1 MSWDKYGSPYDPNYR
16 GKMKRPQEK
25 AERERQERERE
36 QHQLRGCGDPS
47 CPMCNPETA
56 AAGVFR
62 GPARPLTFTS
72 IDSSA
77 LSERMREAMRAM
89 SDRIGEA
96 YFSTAD
102 FDPRRSTQ
110 APAGPPPSYTAAR
123 DKVKDWI
130 VPSPAQAFEDIVGNE
145 AALEQLRDAIQ
156 APVKHKELYEAYGMK
171 MPKGA
176 MLSGPPG
183 CGKTMFARA
192 AAAEMKRLYDDAA
205 EFVSVSG
212 ADLQSMF
219 IGETEARI
227 KAIFVFAR
235 EYLAYRGHP
244 LLVFMDE
251 AEVLLPDRTG
261 RVRRVAPWEE
271 SQVATF
277 LAEMD
282 GMQASGA
289 FVLLATNRPE
299 VIDQA
304 VLRDGR
310 CDFKIVVQR
319 PTAAAVE
326 AIVRT
331 NFAGAPIA
339 EDVKLEDLVF
349 AAVESLYD
357 PHKIILYA
365 HALRMQFGGGEEPKV
380 EHSEKHFLLEHIVS
394 GAIAASIPGRA
405 KRFAFTRDKAD
416 GIARGITVNDVV
428 QAVNTV
434 FEENRTLDHAFALNE
449 FRRDFMAE
457 TGGGDI
463 MITPADLVAR
473 GASLHATLARSHP
486 ALERGRVW
494 CRSCGTSL
502 RVDAEQCLRTGWPRC
517 CGATMTIDAPED
529 RPAAAVSSPAGESS

>member
-1 MSWDKYGSPYDPNYR
+1 MSWKKHGSPYDPNYQ
-16 GKMKRPQEK
+16 GKAMRPQEK

-36 QHQLRGCGDPS
+36 QHQLRGCGEPG

-56 AAGVFR
+56 AAGR
-62 GPARPLTFTS
+62 GRRTS
-72 IDSSA
+72 SFQPYATVDVRSVDFSTLRDAMEGMSSR
-77 LSERMREAMRAM
+77 LYEEAMRGYA
-89 SDRIGEA
+89 R
-96 YFSTAD
+96 TA
-102 FDPRRSTQ
+102 
-110 APAGPPPSYTAAR
+110 APSGPPASYIGAR
-123 DKVKDWI
+123 EKVKDWI
-130 VPSPAQAFEDIVGNE
+130 VPAPAQAFDDIVGNE

-156 APVKHKELYEAYGMK
+156 APVKHKALYEAYGMK

-192 AAAEMKRLYDDAA
+192 AAAEMKRLYGDAA

-261 RVRRVAPWEE
+261 RIRRVASWEE

-319 PTAAAVE
+319 PTAEAVE

-339 EDVKLEDLVF
+339 EDAKLEDLVF

-365 HALRMQFGGGEEPKV
+365 HTLRMQFGGGEAPKV
-380 EHSEKHFLLEHIVS
+380 EHTEKHFLLEHIVS

-428 QAVNTV
+428 QAVNAV

-449 FRRDFMAE
+449 FRREFMAE
-457 TGGGDI
+457 TGGGGDI
-463 MITPADLVAR
+463 MITPADLAAR
-473 GASLHATLARSHP
+473 GASLHATLAHSHP
-486 ALERGRVW
+486 ALERGQVW
-494 CRSCGTSL
+494 CRSCGSSL
-502 RVDAEQCLRTGWPRC
+502 RADAAQCLRNGWPRC
-517 CGATMTIDAPED
+517 CGVTMTIDAPED
-529 RPAAAVSSPAGESS
+529 RPAAIAPSPKGISQ